1 MSEQINDG
9 GPAFPVGHP
18 EMAMQGQSVKETQG
32 MNLRDY
38 FAAKALPAIY
48 RDMWEDWRASA
59 RGEAPTMC
67 VPEDWMVGVALD
79 AYKMADAML
88 IARDTDTTE
97 R

>member
-1 MSEQINDG
+1 MSEQVKGG
-9 GPAFPVGHP
+9 GPAFPQGKQVG
-18 EMAMQGQSVKETQG
+18 QCSVSEGG
-32 MNLRDY
+32 MTLRDY

-88 IARDTDTTE
+88 IARDTDTTK